1 MTALN
6 PLAESAL
13 GDTKPRSAR
22 RRAREFVLQAL
33 YAWLVQGDAEGIGA
47 IEAHIREDAE
57 FSGADQAWFV
67 GLLKGIT
74 NNAATLRETFEPFID
89 RPLVELSPIE
99 HGILLIGTFEL
110 THQLDVPYRVA
121 INEAVELAK
130 SFGGTD
136 GFKYVNGVLDKVA
149 ANARSAE
156 VNRAPARR

>member
-1 MTALN
+1 
-6 PLAESAL
+6 
-13 GDTKPRSAR
+13 
-22 RRAREFVLQAL
+22 VLQAL

-89 RPLVELSPIE
+89 RPIVELSPIE

-156 VNRAPARR
+156 VNRAPVRR